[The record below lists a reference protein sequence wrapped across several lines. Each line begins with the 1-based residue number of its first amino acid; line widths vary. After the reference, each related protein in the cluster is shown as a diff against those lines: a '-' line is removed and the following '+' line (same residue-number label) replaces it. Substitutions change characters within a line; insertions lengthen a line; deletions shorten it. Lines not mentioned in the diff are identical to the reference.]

1 MRTRLTLAPGQNG
14 TKKLVEKYGSR
25 LVCVRFRYDEQR
37 QRRYKTIELIVEDT
51 PWVPPGAIHY
61 VRIAF
66 SENDLREKIKSAGG
80 VWDPTRKLWKLTRE
94 AILRLNLQSRIVPI
108 ID

>member
-1 MRTRLTLAPGQNG
+1 MRDAFVANPRDPRRRRTRLTLAPGQNG

-37 QRRYKTIELIVEDT
+37 QRRYKTIELIVEDA

-61 VRIAF
+61 LRVAF
-66 SENDLREKIKSAGG
+66 SE
-80 VWDPTRKLWKLTRE
+80 T
-94 AILRLNLQSRIVPI
+94 
-108 ID
+108 IDNIP